1 MIIMPM
7 QGNCLNWFV
16 HNDYKPVILNKNKI
30 TRTRIYKRKTVIM
43 LDCSTLCF
51 KKNILKVC
59 IRFLTQFCCL
69 TPTMKNMN
77 QHTQLKT
84 GRVGSM
90 THTRARQVPCKY
102 NFKKTSE
109 HLWSHHFS
117 NAGKVSHQGMCN
129 IFWRGKA
136 ITVSN
141 NIFEFHPFLWN

>member
-1 MIIMPM
+1 M
-7 QGNCLNWFV
+7 
-16 HNDYKPVILNKNKI
+16 HDDYKPVILNKNKI

-102 NFKKTSE
+102 NFKKHQNISE
-109 HLWSHHFS
+109 VIISQMLGKSHTKVCVIFFGEARLSQSLTTFLNFTPFS
-117 NAGKVSHQGMCN
+117 ETK
-129 IFWRGKA
+129 
-136 ITVSN
+136 
-141 NIFEFHPFLWN
+141 L